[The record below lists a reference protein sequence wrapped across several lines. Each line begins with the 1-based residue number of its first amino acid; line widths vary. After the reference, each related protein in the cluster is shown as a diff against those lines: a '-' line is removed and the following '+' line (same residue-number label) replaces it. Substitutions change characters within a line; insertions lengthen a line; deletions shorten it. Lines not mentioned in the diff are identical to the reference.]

1 MVESTIP
8 ANFLAV
14 CDRFAT
20 QPDKICYGRK
30 AHGTWQTIT
39 HVALREDVECFAMG
53 MMLLGVSVG
62 ERVGIVSENRVE
74 WPIADFALAAL
85 GVIDVPI
92 FPTLTGPQVAYIY
105 HNCEAAAVIVSN
117 QFQLNK
123 LVKVRADIPSL
134 RTIIVMNDDIELHDG
149 VVRFSDVMERGR
161 SAFDANTRRQKFIDL
176 AAHVKPDD
184 VLTLIYTSGTTGDP
198 KGVMLT
204 HRNIT
209 ANVSGALASF
219 DLHEN
224 DTLLSFLPLC
234 HSYER
239 MAGYYCAFIA
249 GSSTYFAESIESVS
263 ENLREIR
270 PTVMTSVPR
279 LFERI
284 KMRVLGNV
292 EKQSMLQRK
301 IFAWAVD
308 VGGKWFRGERSV
320 WLRAQHTLADKLVFA
335 KVRERTGGRIRFFV
349 SGGAALSVDVGAF
362 FMMMGLEII
371 EGYGLTESSPVLCV
385 NRLGEQELGTVGTP
399 LPNVEI
405 AIAADGEI
413 LARGPSIMK
422 GYWKNDIATQEAIDA
437 EGYLHTGDIGAFNER
452 GHLRI
457 TDRKKHLLVSS
468 GGKNIAPQPIEAL
481 LAESPL
487 IDQVIL
493 IGDAREFCTAL
504 IVPDMEQVRALGIEP
519 DALRDAI
526 QRDLDARQRELPKYE
541 RARRFAVLST
551 PCTVENGLLT
561 PTLKIKRKA
570 VELAYRDV
578 IDAMYAETEHEGRH
592 GTH

>member
-1 MVESTIP
+1 MVASTVP

-14 CDRFAT
+14 CDRFAG
-20 QPDKICYGRK
+20 QADKVCYGK
-30 AHGTWQTIT
+30 KSHGKWSTIT
-39 HVALREDVECFAMG
+39 HAQLRDEVECFAMG
-53 MMLLGVSVG
+53 MLLLGVSVG

-74 WPIADFALAAL
+74 WPVADFSLSAM

-92 FPTLTGPQVAYIY
+92 FPTLTGPQEAYIFQ
-105 HNCEAAAVIVSN
+105 NCEAAVVIVSN

-123 LVKVRADIPSL
+123 LLKVRSEIPTL
-134 RTIIVMNDDIELHDG
+134 RTIIVMNDDVVVQEG
-149 VVRFSDVMERGR
+149 VVRFSEVVERGR
-161 SAFDANTRRQKFIDL
+161 SSFDVATRKQKFIDL
-176 AAHVKPDD
+176 AAHVRPDD
-184 VLTLIYTSGTTGDP
+184 VLTLIYTSGTTGNP

-204 HRNIT
+204 HRNIMS
-209 ANVSGALASF
+209 NVSGALASF
-219 DLHEN
+219 DLNEH

-239 MAGYYCAFIA
+239 MAGYYCAFTA
-249 GSSTYFAESIESVS
+249 GASTYFAESIESVS
-263 ENLREIR
+263 ENLREVR

-284 KMRVLGNV
+284 RTRVMSNV
-292 EKQSMLQRK
+292 EKQPVTQQK
-301 IFAWAVD
+301 IFHWALS
-308 VGGKWFRGERSV
+308 VGKRWFNGERGV
-320 WLRAQHTLADKLVFA
+320 WLQLQVKLADKLVFA
-335 KVRERTGGRIRFFV
+335 KVRERTGGRVRFFV
-349 SGGAALSVDVGAF
+349 SGGAALSVDVGTF
-362 FMMMGLEII
+362 FMMMGLQII
-371 EGYGLTESSPVLCV
+371 EGYGLTETSPVLCV

-422 GYWKNDIATQEAIDA
+422 GYWKNEEATRETIDE

-452 GHLRI
+452 GHLCI
-457 TDRKKHLLVSS
+457 TDRKKHILVSS

-487 IDQVIL
+487 IDQVVL

-504 IVPDMEQVRALGIEP
+504 VVPDEDAVKASGI
-519 DALRDAI
+519 AAN
-526 QRDLDARQRELPKYE
+526 ELHHRLQTDIDQLQKGLSKYE
-541 RARRFAVLST
+541 RIRRISILTT
-551 PCTVENGLLT
+551 PFTVENGMMT

-570 VELAYRDV
+570 VELAYKDV
-578 IDAMYAETEHEGRH
+578 IDAMYAGTDREGPH
-592 GTH
+592 GAT

>member
-8 ANFLAV
+8 AIFLAV
-14 CDRFAT
+14 CDRFAD
-20 QPDKICYGRK
+20 QPDKVCYGRK
-30 AHGTWQTIT
+30 VHGTWQTIT
-39 HVALREDVECFAMG
+39 HAALRTDVECFAMG
-53 MMLLGVSVG
+53 LLLSGVSTG

-74 WPIADFALAAL
+74 WPIADFACAAL

-92 FPTLTGPQVAYIY
+92 FPTLTGPQEAYIFR
-105 HNCEAAAVIVSN
+105 NCEAAAVIVSN

-123 LVKVRADIPSL
+123 LLKVRADIPSL
-134 RTIIVMNDDIELHDG
+134 RSIIVMNDDVPEQEG
-149 VVRFSDVMERGR
+149 VIRFRDVIERGR
-161 SAFDANTRRQKFIDL
+161 TAFDAATRRQKFIDM
-176 AAHVKPDD
+176 AMHVRPDD

-209 ANVSGALASF
+209 SNVAGALASF
-219 DLHEN
+219 DIGPT

-239 MAGYYCAFIA
+239 MAGYYCAFTA
-249 GSSTYFAESIESVS
+249 GAATYFAESIESVA

-284 KMRVLGNV
+284 RMRVLNSV
-292 EKQSMLQRK
+292 QQQRK
-301 IFAWAVD
+301 SRQHLFQWATN
-308 VGGKWFRGERSV
+308 VGMRWLRGERGPM
-320 WLRAQHTLADKLVFA
+320 LQLQHVLANKLVFA
-335 KVRERTGGRIRFFV
+335 KIRERTGGRIRFFV
-349 SGGAALSVDVGAF
+349 SGGAALSVDVGSF

-385 NRLGEQELGTVGTP
+385 NRLGDQELGTVGTP

-405 AIAADGEI
+405 AIAPDGEI

-422 GYWKNDIATQEAIDA
+422 GYWKNADATHAAIDA
-437 EGYLHTGDIGAFNER
+437 DGYLHTGDIGSFNAR
-452 GHLRI
+452 GHLCI
-457 TDRKKHLLVSS
+457 TDRKKHILVSS

-481 LAESPL
+481 IAESPL

-493 IGDAREFCTAL
+493 IGDGREFCTAL
-504 IVPDMEQVRALGIEP
+504 VVPDMDAVRTSGIEVK
-519 DALRDAI
+519 DLHDVLRADI
-526 QRDLDARQRELPKYE
+526 DQRQRSLSKYE
-541 RARRFAVLST
+541 RIRRFTIIDT
-551 PCTVENGLLT
+551 PFTVDNGMLT

-570 VELAYRDV
+570 VENHYAQ
-578 IDAMYAETEHEGRH
+578 IIEAMYAEVDALGHH
-592 GTH
+592 GTT